1 MPGTTPAATG
11 CRRAVGQLFLAVALP
26 PLLPAF
32 FFWAVVPPW
41 EELLFFLPD
50 PLAFPPRLDEPSELA
65 IRAARDFDI
74 PLSLSASYCFSFF
87 TFPGIA
93 TPPCRRFGHAD
104 LSGVLAPLTQR
115 RQTRRGRAAQGR

>member
-1 MPGTTPAATG
+1 MSG
-11 CRRAVGQLFLAVALP
+11 GQLFFAVALP

-32 FFWAVVPPW
+32 FFWAVVPPC

-65 IRAARDFDI
+65 ILAARDFDI

-87 TFPGIA
+87 TLARVPGMASTSAIVCYPGDRPA
-93 TPPCRRFGHAD
+93 CTSAMTMTGCG
-104 LSGVLAPLTQR
+104 T
-115 RQTRRGRAAQGR
+115 